1 MTQTE
6 TFVDELD
13 DCPDCPR
20 LAKPS
25 YVMKEAWPNGLSS
38 TLQGV
43 TAVLY
48 PTYEVGYHLE
58 VAVDM
63 SATPMEPT
71 EPEVRLEFHGTVPC
85 PSYFPAGVNRALWT
99 LYVGL
104 GEHLAHYMDR
114 HGMDPDEVR
123 GLPGADRGA
132 AA

>member
-1 MTQTE
+1 MAETE

-13 DCPDCPR
+13 DCPDCPVHK
-20 LAKPS
+20 KPS
-25 YVMKEAWPNGLSS
+25 YVHVDAWPKGITS

-48 PTYEVGYHLE
+48 PVAEYGYHLE

-63 SATPMEPT
+63 SATPLEPT
-71 EPEVRLEFHGTVPC
+71 EPEVRLEFHGGVPC

-104 GEHLAHYMDR
+104 GEHLSHYLDR
-114 HGMDPDEVR
+114 HGLEEDDVR
-123 GLPGADRGA
+123 GLPGADRGDA
-132 AA
+132 A